1 MTRHRYTNEEI
12 EVWRKENQRIVYFN
26 HDDSRIFVPKGYG
39 IGYTMN
45 WGNPVAYIVF
55 IAIIGI
61 PVLVV
66 VLLSIYLQG

>member
-12 EVWRKENQRIVYFN
+12 EVWRKENQRMVYFN

-45 WGNPVAYIVF
+45 WGYPVSYIVF